1 MEDKDNIQVLVF
13 HRDKE
18 DKNWIS
24 RLKNGKIAILH
35 RADTTTPQPN
45 VPYLCKVDEKEKYAI
60 AWIQSLYAYPR
71 VIVTPPPRRYIYLES
86 PGNKPTIYTDILSIF
101 DAHDLEY
108 LYVKYP
114 KENRKEI
121 DTPSTES
128 YRDIEIDVRIKIGSE
143 STLKSSFII
152 KRPRN
157 VDAKTIFDEIKNKI
171 K

>member
-1 MEDKDNIQVLVF
+1 MEDKDMQVLIF

-24 RLKNGKIAILH
+24 RLANGKIAILH
-35 RADTTTPQPN
+35 RADPTIPQPN

-71 VIVTPPPRRYIYLES
+71 AIITPQKQFVFLNNPGDKPSIYL
-86 PGNKPTIYTDILSIF
+86 DILSIF
-101 DAHDLEY
+101 DANDIEY

-114 KENRKEI
+114 EENKKITE
-121 DTPSTES
+121 TPSTKN
-128 YRDIEIDVRIKIGSE
+128 YRDVNIDLRIKIGSE
-143 STLKSSFII
+143 STLKYSFTI

-157 VDAKTIFDEIKNKI
+157 MDAKTILDEIKSKI
-171 K
+171 N

>member
-1 MEDKDNIQVLVF
+1 MQILIF

-24 RLKNGKIAILH
+24 RLANGKIAILH
-35 RADTTTPQPN
+35 RADPTIPQPN

-71 VIVTPPPRRYIYLES
+71 AIITPQKQFVFLNNPGDKPSIYL
-86 PGNKPTIYTDILSIF
+86 DILSIF
-101 DAHDLEY
+101 DANDIEY

-114 KENRKEI
+114 EENKKIIE
-121 DTPSTES
+121 TPSTEN
-128 YRDIEIDVRIKIGSE
+128 YRDVNIDLRIKIGSE
-143 STLKSSFII
+143 STLKYSFTI

-157 VDAKTIFDEIKNKI
+157 MDAKTILDEIKSKI
-171 K
+171 N

>member
-1 MEDKDNIQVLVF
+1 MQVLIF

-24 RLKNGKIAILH
+24 RLANGKIAILH
-35 RADTTTPQPN
+35 RADPTIPQPN

-71 VIVTPPPRRYIYLES
+71 AIITPQKQFVFLNNPGDKPSIYL
-86 PGNKPTIYTDILSIF
+86 DILSIF
-101 DAHDLEY
+101 DANDIEY

-114 KENRKEI
+114 EENKKIIE
-121 DTPSTES
+121 TPSTEN
-128 YRDIEIDVRIKIGSE
+128 YRDVNIDLRIKIGSE
-143 STLKSSFII
+143 STLKYSFTI

-157 VDAKTIFDEIKNKI
+157 MDAKTILDEIKSKI
-171 K
+171 N

>member
-1 MEDKDNIQVLVF
+1 MQVLIF

-24 RLKNGKIAILH
+24 RLANGKIAILH
-35 RADTTTPQPN
+35 RADPTIPQPN

-71 VIVTPPPRRYIYLES
+71 AIITPQKQFVFLNNPGDKPSIYL
-86 PGNKPTIYTDILSIF
+86 DILSIF
-101 DAHDLEY
+101 DANDIEY

-114 KENRKEI
+114 EENKKITE
-121 DTPSTES
+121 TPSTKN
-128 YRDIEIDVRIKIGSE
+128 YRDVNIDLRIKIGSE
-143 STLKSSFII
+143 STLKYSFTI

-157 VDAKTIFDEIKNKI
+157 MDAKTILDEIKSKI
-171 K
+171 N

>member
-1 MEDKDNIQVLVF
+1 MEDKDMQVLIF

-24 RLKNGKIAILH
+24 RLANGKIAILH
-35 RADTTTPQPN
+35 RADPTIPQPN

-71 VIVTPPPRRYIYLES
+71 AIITPQKQFVFLNNPGDKPSIYL
-86 PGNKPTIYTDILSIF
+86 DILSIF
-101 DAHDLEY
+101 DANDIEY

-114 KENRKEI
+114 EENKKIIE
-121 DTPSTES
+121 TPSTEN
-128 YRDIEIDVRIKIGSE
+128 YRDVNIDLRIKIGSE
-143 STLKSSFII
+143 STLKYSFTI

-157 VDAKTIFDEIKNKI
+157 MDAKTILDEIKSKI
-171 K
+171 N

>member
-1 MEDKDNIQVLVF
+1 MQVLIF

-24 RLKNGKIAILH
+24 RLANGKIAILH
-35 RADTTTPQPN
+35 RADPTIPQLN

-71 VIVTPPPRRYIYLES
+71 AIITPQKQFVFLNNPGDKPSVYL
-86 PGNKPTIYTDILSIF
+86 DILSIF
-101 DAHDLEY
+101 DANDIEY

-114 KENRKEI
+114 EENKKIIE
-121 DTPSTES
+121 TPSTEN
-128 YRDIEIDVRIKIGSE
+128 YRDVNIDLRIKIGSE
-143 STLKSSFII
+143 STLKYSFTI

-157 VDAKTIFDEIKNKI
+157 MDAKTILDEIKSKI
-171 K
+171 N

>member
-1 MEDKDNIQVLVF
+1 MQVLIF

-24 RLKNGKIAILH
+24 RLANGKIAILH
-35 RADTTTPQPN
+35 RADPTIPQPN

-71 VIVTPPPRRYIYLES
+71 AIITPQKQFVFLNNPGDKPSIYL
-86 PGNKPTIYTDILSIF
+86 DILSIF
-101 DAHDLEY
+101 DANDIEY

-114 KENRKEI
+114 EENKKITE
-121 DTPSTES
+121 TPSTEN
-128 YRDIEIDVRIKIGSE
+128 YRDVNIDLRIKIGSE
-143 STLKSSFII
+143 STLKYSFTI

-157 VDAKTIFDEIKNKI
+157 MDAKTILDEIKSKI
-171 K
+171 N